1 MFGGAAEIPRKSFE
15 TRGGRKTET
24 LYLDI
29 FDAIQII
36 FRIFCTGGS
45 AAWLAHLV
53 WDQRVV
59 GSNPTRPTFWQT
71 LFGQS
76 AATSKTCYSRVPKY
90 ATTSRFSCVRAL
102 PQKSL
107 RQNKS
112 RALKV
117 PTIICVGCRK
127 KMFRNVL
134 HFRRKK
140 NG

>member
-1 MFGGAAEIPRKSFE
+1 MRIFAIPFEEISCTRDLKRKSEGLFIGVW
-15 TRGGRKTET
+15 R
-24 LYLDI
+24 
-29 FDAIQII
+29 
-36 FRIFCTGGS
+36 S
-45 AAWLAHLV
+45 WLAHLV

-117 PTIICVGCRK
+117 PTIICVGCC
-127 KMFRNVL
+127 
-134 HFRRKK
+134 KK
-140 NG
+140 NVPQRSAFSAKKKRLTNFRA